1 MLLFQPKLTYK
12 EEWSQ
17 KHVRNME
24 KKLLKS
30 EQGDKAANILL
41 RVKESERNIIKEWGQ
56 SKKRNQDD
64 RRWLLIFPGKW
75 ETRREFHMWNM
86 QEKKLLP

>member
-17 KHVRNME
+17 KHVGNME

-30 EQGDKAANILL
+30 EKGDKATNILL
-41 RVKESERNIIKEWGQ
+41 RVKESERNIIKE
-56 SKKRNQDD
+56 
-64 RRWLLIFPGKW
+64 
-75 ETRREFHMWNM
+75 
-86 QEKKLLP
+86 